1 MKNKILKLFAFM
13 LIMFSI
19 ILSTASSVNAIPIPE
34 KRINIEV
41 INLTPGIETYLLIP
55 EDLLE
60 YNMKK
65 FVDNNINNDYLVQQ
79 QKAQEIKK
87 FLDTKNYEG
96 YVEYLQKDSYAID
109 PSQIEIRHYCMCLGD
124 CEIVGKT
131 GYKGVNYLQVKI
143 HFDLN
148 NKFRVSLKDYLT
160 EYDCSKIKIMI
171 DEYGSYTYIDVSEA
185 EFRKKPDNPVIT
197 ENNIRYTFTPKEDYG
212 KIKRNINITYFII
225 WTIVILVTLFIIK
238 KIIKVR
244 KAKAQE
250 IEDRKFWKKKP
261 GLEEEME
268 VLIHGKVSKKTKRK
282 QRKMERLKK
291 LEEKTKKR
299 K

>member
-1 MKNKILKLFAFM
+1 MKNRILKLFAFM

-19 ILSTASSVNAIPIPE
+19 ISTTSVVNAIPIPE

-41 INLTPGIETYLLIP
+41 VNLTKGVEAYLLIP

-60 YNMKK
+60 FNMKK
-65 FVDNNINNDYLVQQ
+65 FVDNNINNDYIVQQ

-87 FLDTKNYEG
+87 FLDSKDYQG
-96 YVEYLQKDSYAID
+96 YIEYLQKDSYAID

-124 CEIVGKT
+124 CEIIGKT

-148 NKFRVSLKDYLT
+148 NKFRISLKDYLT
-160 EYDCSKIKIMI
+160 EYDCSKIKIML
-171 DEYGSYTYIDVSEA
+171 DEFGSYTYIDVSES
-185 EFRKKPDNPVIT
+185 EFRKKPDNPVII
-197 ENNIRYTFTPKEDYG
+197 ENNIKYTFTPKEDYG
-212 KIKRNINITYFII
+212 KIQRNINITYFII
-225 WTIVILVTLFIIK
+225 WAIVILVCIYIIK
-238 KIIKVR
+238 KIIDRR
-244 KAKAQE
+244 KTKAQE

-268 VLIHGKVSKKTKRK
+268 VLINGKVSKKTKRK
-282 QRKMERLKK
+282 QKKMERLKK
-291 LEEKTKKR
+291 LEEKTNKR